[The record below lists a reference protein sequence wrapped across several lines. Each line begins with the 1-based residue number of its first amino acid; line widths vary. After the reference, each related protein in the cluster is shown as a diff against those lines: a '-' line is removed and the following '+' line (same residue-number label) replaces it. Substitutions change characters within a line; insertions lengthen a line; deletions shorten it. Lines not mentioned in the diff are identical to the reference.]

1 MTVPPVSAGP
11 LWHTTDRDEVQLACA
26 EFGGDGTPVVFLHG
40 LAGCGEEWV
49 EAASALT
56 PGYRVLAPDQR
67 GHGRSERRPSDV
79 SRGAYVADVAMWL
92 EQLAAVPAVLVGQS
106 LGGHTAFLVAARHP
120 DLVRALVVVEA
131 TPEADPRGGDDVR
144 RWLESWPRPFVS
156 AMHAIQFFGGDSAWS
171 RAWLR
176 GLDARDDGLWPRFDI
191 DVMMASL
198 SETSADSYWDEWCS
212 VSCPTLIV
220 TGESGLAHDEVS
232 RMRDLVPTAQ
242 VAEIPGAGHDAHL
255 DNPATFQTYLGDFID
270 HLGLVD
276 VHKSGQ
282 RYA

>member
-1 MTVPPVSAGP
+1 MVMRTTQQVLSSYAAAVRQETTHRTDTHRSTSPRLAAKGRSPRGRRAYPGRDACQDCSVTVPPIPAGP
-11 LWHTTDRDEVQLACA
+11 LWHATDRDEVQLACA
-26 EFGGDGTPVVFLHG
+26 EFGGNGTPVVLLHG
-40 LAGCGEEWV
+40 LAGCGEEWA
-49 EAASALT
+49 ETASALT

-79 SRGAYVADVAMWL
+79 SRGAYVVDVAMWL
-92 EQLAAVPAVLVGQS
+92 ERLAAVPAVLVGQS

-156 AMHAIQFFGGDSAWS
+156 AMHALQFFGGDSAWS

-198 SETSADSYWDEWCS
+198 SETSADSY
-212 VSCPTLIV
+212 
-220 TGESGLAHDEVS
+220 
-232 RMRDLVPTAQ
+232 
-242 VAEIPGAGHDAHL
+242 
-255 DNPATFQTYLGDFID
+255 
-270 HLGLVD
+270 
-276 VHKSGQ
+276 
-282 RYA
+282 